1 LAGSSA
7 IGLIQRLTVFDLLQG
22 KAPGFHEA
30 EVCAWGYIPRRGGR
44 HSIECKLDG
53 MESNNVEPLEID
65 LRRCRLYGNRNCG
78 VSFVAGP
85 RPADVLLL
93 AGCFCL
99 CVGIEFR
106 FHCANGNSLAPTL
119 QSKRSVSSTPGGGR
133 AAAGRDVRYRENA

>member
-85 RPADVLLL
+85 RPADVL
-93 AGCFCL
+93 
-99 CVGIEFR
+99 
-106 FHCANGNSLAPTL
+106 APTL